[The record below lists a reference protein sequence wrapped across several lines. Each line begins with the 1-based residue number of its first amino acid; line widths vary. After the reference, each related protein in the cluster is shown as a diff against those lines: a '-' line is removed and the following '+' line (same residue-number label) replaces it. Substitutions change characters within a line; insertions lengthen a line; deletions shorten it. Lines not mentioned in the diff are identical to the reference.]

1 MDTEL
6 LRKLGNL
13 DQIAGIR
20 ESRLLCGR
28 GEGIRLAE
36 FYTAAGLRFSVV
48 PDRCMDLYD
57 LSYKGVNLAFHSK
70 NGLTSAQLSSA
81 MDGEF
86 FEQWPGGAMVTCGLD
101 NVGGPCAADGCTYPT
116 HGRIGS
122 TPASSFGTESFW
134 QDGRYVLQAS
144 GEIHQT
150 RLYGRHLS
158 IRRTIETGL
167 QEKTIR
173 IHDVITNFETHDE
186 PYMLLYHCNFG
197 YPLLQADSVVETSR
211 CKQSPMNEISFDPAH
226 MTEPTDDREE
236 ELFFRTGFGP
246 EAVGMLVNER
256 LGLGAYVR
264 FKTQNLPNMLQWKLM
279 RAHDYVLAFEPCNSF
294 DDSRVDAMRRGQ
306 IAILPA
312 YSSVETEL
320 EIGVLDGP
328 EEIGAMRARLNQPEQ
343 GEPV

>member
-70 NGLTSAQLSSA
+70 NGLTSAQLNSA

-134 QDGRYVLQAS
+134 QDGRYVLRAS

-173 IHDVITNFETHDE
+173 IHDVITNFEAHDE

-226 MTEPTDDREE
+226 MTEPADDREE

-246 EAVGMLVNER
+246 EAAGITCPTCCNGSLCARMITCWRSSRAIR
-256 LGLGAYVR
+256 LTTAASTQCAGDRSRSCLPIPAWRPSWRSAYWTARRRSARCAHGSTSRSRESRYEAGAGTGADR
-264 FKTQNLPNMLQWKLM
+264 Q
-279 RAHDYVLAFEPCNSF
+279 
-294 DDSRVDAMRRGQ
+294 
-306 IAILPA
+306 PA
-312 YSSVETEL
+312 AGT
-320 EIGVLDGP
+320 
-328 EEIGAMRARLNQPEQ
+328 
-343 GEPV
+343 